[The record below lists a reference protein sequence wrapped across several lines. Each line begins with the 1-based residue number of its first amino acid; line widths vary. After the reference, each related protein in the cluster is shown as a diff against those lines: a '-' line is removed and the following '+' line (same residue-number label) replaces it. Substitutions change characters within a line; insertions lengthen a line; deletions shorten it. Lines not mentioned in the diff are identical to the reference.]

1 MSYHDESGGEVPT
14 LNQIAESIKEHDS
27 ALQALK
33 DVPLLLQKLTS
44 AMDGTDNE
52 DIDDLDDQQ
61 TDQGQLN
68 PVDILGEGLLDYVYW
83 NWTIEFLFSIK
94 YSFL

>member
-1 MSYHDESGGEVPT
+1 MSDHDEFGGDVPT

-44 AMDGTDNE
+44 AMDGTEPE
-52 DIDDLDDQQ
+52 DIADLDDQQ
-61 TDQGQLN
+61 TNERMLSSD
-68 PVDILGEGLLDYVYW
+68 DILGEG
-83 NWTIEFLFSIK
+83 
-94 YSFL
+94 